1 MVNTVKGASSIVLIK
16 HHAYKC
22 IYLDTMQVAFN
33 STCDYLTH
41 ISCIDVFL
49 AFYINSAPLNSFAH
63 VCMHPL
69 VQCSC
74 CTILDIR
81 MYAAVVTVTHWPPHK
96 DIIE

>member
-1 MVNTVKGASSIVLIK
+1 MVNTVIGASSIVLIE

-33 STCDYLTH
+33 STCDYLTQ

-49 AFYINSAPLNSFAH
+49 AFSIISAPLNSFAR

-69 VQCSC
+69 VHC
-74 CTILDIR
+74 
-81 MYAAVVTVTHWPPHK
+81 M
-96 DIIE
+96 